1 MKEIYNNY
9 KKELS
14 KRNNILVSIVIIF
27 ILGLIF
33 GSIYI
38 TILKTS
44 EKTTILNEVNNY
56 FLSINKI
63 SIDDKINIFKNSLIS
78 NLLYFICIW
87 LLGISVIGIPI
98 VIIMVFFKSFM
109 LSFSVSS
116 IFAKYGFKG
125 ILGAFLYIFPSSI
138 VTIILMIVL
147 STYSL
152 LLSIRIFKSS
162 FLKRNINFKTFM
174 GKYFFLLVISILIC
188 ILCSLFDAFI
198 SPSLLRLFTKTL
210 K

>member
-14 KRNNILVSIVIIF
+14 KRNNILVSTIIIF

-56 FLSINKI
+56 FLNINKI
-63 SIDDKINIFKNSLIS
+63 SIDDKMNIFKNSLIS
-78 NLLYFICIW
+78 NLLYFISIW

-98 VIIMVFFKSFM
+98 IIIMVFFKSFI

-138 VTIILMIVL
+138 VTTILMIVL

>member
-14 KRNNILVSIVIIF
+14 KRNNILVSIIIIF
-27 ILGLIF
+27 TLGLIF

-38 TILKTS
+38 TILKTN
-44 EKTTILNEVNNY
+44 EKTTILNEVSNY
-56 FLSINKI
+56 FLSINKMT
-63 SIDDKINIFKNSLIS
+63 IDDKINIFKDSLIS
-78 NLLYFICIW
+78 NLIYFTSLW

-98 VIIMVFFKSFM
+98 IIIMVFFKSFI
-109 LSFSVSS
+109 LSFSISS

-138 VTIILMIVL
+138 ITTILMIIL

-152 LLSIRIFKSS
+152 LLSIRIFKSA
-162 FLKRNINFKTFM
+162 FLKKNINFKTFM

-188 ILCSLFDAFI
+188 VLCSLFDAFI